1 MRHEFLIDALDSAT
15 GFTVLGNDT
24 TNLAAS
30 TTCLGGSASLEFDKA
45 NGAANTV
52 YAGAYKTIDKPIPVN
67 TFRPTDRVC
76 MTVYVGA
83 TTDVAYAFARI
94 GTDDSNYV
102 EYRFADSL
110 LTAGMFTLAS
120 AALGEG
126 YVTGTGWK
134 ETLVDGVGKAIDLD
148 YLAVGLAFDAETDTL
163 ADIKL
168 QSLYIDYNVL
178 NKA

>member
-1 MRHEFLIDALDSAT
+1 MHTEYLIDALDSAT

-30 TTCLGGSASLEFDKA
+30 TTRLGGDASLEFDKE

-52 YAGAYKTIDKPIPVN
+52 FAGAYKTINKVLPVN
-67 TFRPTDRVC
+67 LFRPTDRVNL
-76 MTVYVGA
+76 TVYVGA
-83 TTDVAYAFARI
+83 VTNVAYAFARI
-94 GTDDSNYV
+94 GTDASNYV

-110 LTAGMFTLAS
+110 LTAGMFSLVS
-120 AALGEG
+120 ATFGSG
-126 YVTGTGWK
+126 YVTGTGWS
-134 ETLVDGVGKAIDLD
+134 ETYVDSAGMSIDLD
-148 YLAVGLAFDAETDTL
+148 YLAVGVAFDAEANTL

-168 QSLYIDYNVL
+168 QRLYIDRNVL